1 MKFKEYELPF
11 NSFMGGWQT
20 DDKIIDDMVDYY
32 NDNKDKRYEGY
43 SYNESEIS
51 VNKYFK
57 ESFDLSIPANATHS
71 PIDNY
76 LKMLN
81 ECCMMYCKKYKDADF
96 ELTPW
101 RIIEIYQIQHYN

>member
-57 ESFDLSIPANATHS
+57 ESFDLAKSRSASAYGSATLLKT
-71 PIDNY
+71 ID
-76 LKMLN
+76 
-81 ECCMMYCKKYKDADF
+81 
-96 ELTPW
+96 
-101 RIIEIYQIQHYN
+101 IINRLI